1 MSKQL
6 EAIEEMAL
14 QSGTIVINDTTELVL
29 NFDAIYVAEDTV
41 IASLKVDGIDLLS
54 DYVTTPATPVKAG
67 VIIAPQ
73 RGDVFS
79 AITLTSGSVVG
90 ILK

>member
-1 MSKQL
+1 MAKQL

-29 NFDAIYVAEDTV
+29 NCDAYYIAEETV
-41 IASLKVDGIDLLS
+41 IASLKIDGSDVLS
-54 DYVTTPATPVKAG
+54 DYITTPATAVKAG
-67 VIIAPQ
+67 VIIAPH